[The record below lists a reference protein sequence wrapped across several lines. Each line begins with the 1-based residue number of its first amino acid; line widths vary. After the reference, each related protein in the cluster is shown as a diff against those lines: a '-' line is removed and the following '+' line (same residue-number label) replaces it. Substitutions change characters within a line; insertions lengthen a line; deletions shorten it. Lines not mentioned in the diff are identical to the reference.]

1 MNAMFYLETTVFIT
15 DIHVVQAA
23 GLFLTDDLKLT
34 ITVLHRNHAPKF
46 TPNAATFFVNEQLVS

>member
-1 MNAMFYLETTVFIT
+1 MLFA

-34 ITVLHRNHAPKF
+34 ITVLHINRAPKF
-46 TPNAATFFVNEQLVS
+46 ATNAATFFVNEQLVSRILIIFA